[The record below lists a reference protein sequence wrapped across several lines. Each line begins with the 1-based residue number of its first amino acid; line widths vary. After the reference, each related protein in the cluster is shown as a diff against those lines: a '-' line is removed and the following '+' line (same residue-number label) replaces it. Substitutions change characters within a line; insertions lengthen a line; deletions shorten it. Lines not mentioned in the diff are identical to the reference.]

1 MRPPGDFG
9 LGPTAPTLDRP
20 PENFSPPPAVVQ
32 PAAAANDA
40 RSIEPTAAQFC
51 VAPPWECW
59 SQVPRDPDLNRDLGP
74 WCLEIFS
81 GSAGL
86 SSQWRL
92 HGLQVL
98 PPIDLTRSDTV
109 QEPTDILDAEFF
121 SFVLLLCR
129 MGAVAF
135 LHLGTPCSSF
145 SLARSRPGGPP
156 PVRSKDCPLG
166 LDSVPVGHRWQ
177 LLLANEL
184 LFRSLELFEA
194 VVQSGGDASLENP
207 LRSLMWQ
214 VPQVQQLKPL

>member
-1 MRPPGDFG
+1 M
-9 LGPTAPTLDRP
+9 
-20 PENFSPPPAVVQ
+20 S
-32 PAAAANDA
+32 
-40 RSIEPTAAQFC
+40 
-51 VAPPWECW
+51 
-59 SQVPRDPDLNRDLGP
+59 RDL
-74 WCLEIFS
+74 L
-81 GSAGL
+81 AGV

-98 PPIDLTRSDTV
+98 PPIDLTKSVTV

-135 LHLGTPCSSF
+135 LHLGTPRSSF
-145 SLARSRPGGPP
+145 SLARSQPGGPP
-156 PVRSKDCPLG
+156 PVRSRDCPLG
-166 LDSVPVGHRWQ
+166 LDPVPVGYRWQ

-207 LRSLMWQ
+207 LRSLM
-214 VPQVQQLKPL
+214 